1 MGLGKINEICTI
13 FKQYKPLDYP
23 VAVISKGT
31 LPEEK
36 TLLSTI
42 ENISSQIEENE
53 IEAPALFIFGP
64 FLHSD
69 FVVFKNLVNLD
80 CVEA

>member
-1 MGLGKINEICTI
+1 
-13 FKQYKPLDYP
+13 
-23 VAVISKGT
+23 

-42 ENISSQIEENE
+42 ENIAFQLEENE

-64 FLHSD
+64 VLHSD
-69 FVVFKNLVNLD
+69 FVALKNQVNLD
-80 CVEA
+80 YVQA